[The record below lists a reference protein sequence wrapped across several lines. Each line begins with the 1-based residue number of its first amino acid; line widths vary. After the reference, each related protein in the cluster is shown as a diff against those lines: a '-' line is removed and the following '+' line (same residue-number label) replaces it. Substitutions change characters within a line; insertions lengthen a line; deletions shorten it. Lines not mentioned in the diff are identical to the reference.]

1 MVKLVINDVKTG
13 KAYQTEEEV
22 NPFTGVRLGKKVDG
36 SAFGLK
42 GYELQITGA
51 SDQCGFP
58 LRCDLK
64 ATTRKKPLFVQGVG
78 LRINARNDRQR
89 KTVCPN
95 DIKENTSQ
103 VNLKVLTYGDKKLED
118 VYGKKEDKSEGDEQ
132 PKAEEKPKEEVTAKP
147 AEKEAPRAE
156 EKKEAPKEE
165 GKPEEKKDK

>member
-1 MVKLVINDVKTG
+1 
-13 KAYQTEEEV
+13 
-22 NPFTGVRLGKKVDG
+22 
-36 SAFGLK
+36 
-42 GYELQITGA
+42 
-51 SDQCGFP
+51 
-58 LRCDLK
+58 
-64 ATTRKKPLFVQGVG
+64 VQGVG